1 MKINIDK
8 LFRNTINGSKPTA
21 PKEIWFAI
29 EAELKRKLIL
39 RFLYMFFWVGLI
51 SLTGYLFLFSET
63 ERNPIIKIQ
72 KATSQEELISLPQE
86 KIPEKVSPLTTKKSN
101 SPVVSFPKKY
111 KRNYS
116 KKSFASLSD
125 QNNKS
130 SEKASFFEKKVMDT
144 VIEKQVRKIDSL
156 VNNLDS
162 LVDHLKKD
170 FDKERKRL
178 LTEANKK
185 NSLKKDSIDLE
196 NSKKVKGRKW
206 NIIPVYGILNT
217 GRFSKNTSTLGESF
231 NENTTAG
238 LVSNFYGF
246 NLVFRASERVS
257 VQTGIFSKEI
267 RFITKGLFLNNAIT
281 NYDPSNIV
289 YNPGVDVQFSTS
301 NIPGS
306 TISTNASL
314 IQTIVYM
321 EMPFEIK
328 YEMFRK
334 SKINSNFI
342 GGFSFL
348 YLNKNEI
355 EAETDL
361 FLRNVGQTNNIL
373 NTSVSINLGLDF
385 EYHLS
390 KSLFFNSAVIFKK
403 HYNTYE
409 NYNNKTAPYTIGI
422 HAGIGYKF

>member
-1 MKINIDK
+1 
-8 LFRNTINGSKPTA
+8 
-21 PKEIWFAI
+21 
-29 EAELKRKLIL
+29 
-39 RFLYMFFWVGLI
+39 
-51 SLTGYLFLFSET
+51 
-63 ERNPIIKIQ
+63 
-72 KATSQEELISLPQE
+72 
-86 KIPEKVSPLTTKKSN
+86 
-101 SPVVSFPKKY
+101 
-111 KRNYS
+111 
-116 KKSFASLSD
+116 
-125 QNNKS
+125 
-130 SEKASFFEKKVMDT
+130 MDT

-162 LVDHLKKD
+162 LVHHLKKD
-170 FDKERKRL
+170 FDKERRRL

-185 NSLKKDSIDLE
+185 NSLKKDSIDSE

-206 NIIPVYGILNT
+206 NIIHVYGILNT

-231 NENTTAG
+231 NEKTTAG

-328 YEMFRK
+328 Y
-334 SKINSNFI
+334 
-342 GGFSFL
+342 
-348 YLNKNEI
+348 
-355 EAETDL
+355 
-361 FLRNVGQTNNIL
+361 
-373 NTSVSINLGLDF
+373 
-385 EYHLS
+385 
-390 KSLFFNSAVIFKK
+390 
-403 HYNTYE
+403 
-409 NYNNKTAPYTIGI
+409 
-422 HAGIGYKF
+422 